1 MPRPI
6 STAVDRGVRGEVVDF
21 AARNADIPKLQVAQ
35 IVELG
40 SQPRALAPFL
50 KCCPTCLEETKNVRC
65 QRYGLLQLDRA
76 HCRNLLSRC
85 FQLEET
91 AKVKAD
97 ALDDRLTFSSPR
109 AYSLHFHRH

>member
-1 MPRPI
+1 M
-6 STAVDRGVRGEVVDF
+6 AVDRGVRGEVFDF
-21 AARNADIPKLQVAQ
+21 AARNADIPKLKVAPV
-35 IVELG
+35 VELG

-50 KCCPTCLEETKNVRC
+50 KCCPTCLEQAKNVRC

-76 HCRNLLSRC
+76 HCCTSSAVVSSSK
-85 FQLEET
+85 T

-97 ALDDRLTFSSPR
+97 ALDDRLTFSSPP